1 MNQHSFLKGKK
12 VLITRGEEDSGAFA
26 SSIACNGGIPI
37 NLPLIRFQACD
48 LTDVEKQMIS
58 SVHTYDWLVFTSK
71 NGVDYYFQQYKEKS
85 LPKIAVIGKQ
95 TEEHL
100 KQYGHS
106 SDFVP
111 SKFVAETFVQEFIP
125 LLRKEERVLVIK
137 GNLARTVIRDHIR
150 NFGCIC
156 DEVILY
162 KNEMPQE
169 SEEKLHQ
176 LLLTEE
182 VQLVT
187 FTSSSTVQHF
197 MRIVNRYQLY
207 EKINKLT
214 FACIGPIAKKTAEEC
229 GLSVA
234 ICAEVYT
241 MEGLLQAIIH
251 FQD

>member
-1 MNQHSFLKGKK
+1 MSQHSFLKGKK
-12 VLITRGEEDSGAFA
+12 VLITRGEGESGAFA
-26 SSIACNGGIPI
+26 SSIRCNGGIPI
-37 NLPLIRFQACD
+37 TLPLICFQACD
-48 LTDVEKQMIS
+48 LTDAEKRMIS
-58 SVHTYDWLVFTSK
+58 LVHTYDWLIFTSK
-71 NGVDYYFQQYKEKS
+71 NGVNYFFQQYKEQS

-95 TEEHL
+95 TEEQL

-106 SDFVP
+106 SDFIP
-111 SKFVAETFVQEFIP
+111 SEFVAETFVQEFIS

-137 GNLARTVIRDHIR
+137 GNLARTVIRDRIR
-150 NFGCIC
+150 EFGCIC
-156 DEVILY
+156 DEVVLY

-197 MRIVNRYQLY
+197 MRAVKRYQLY

-214 FACIGPIAKKTAEEC
+214 FACIGPIAKKTAEEY

-234 ICAEVYT
+234 ICAEIYT
-241 MEGLLQAIIH
+241 MEGLLQAIMN